1 VTAAARDASR
11 AARNVSEAMPS
22 KKIDPST
29 LFVSTQW
36 LAGNLA
42 APGVRVFDASWHM
55 PAAGRDP
62 RAEYLAGHIPGA
74 VFFDIDGVADH
85 STDLPH
91 MLPSPEVFA
100 AEMRRLGFRDGMHAV
115 IYDSAGL
122 FSAPRL
128 WWTLHVFGVDKVS
141 ILSGGLPAWKA
152 EGRPLESGDAAHAPG
167 DFTPRVDP
175 ELVADAARVKATLES
190 GAAQVVDARS
200 AERFQGR
207 APEPRPGLR
216 SGHMPGAKNIPFG
229 EVIENGRMK
238 DKAALEAVFARA
250 GLDPDRPAIATCG
263 SGMTACI
270 LSLAVAASGR
280 TPSAVYDGSWSEWGG
295 RADLPVAANA
305 D

>member
-1 VTAAARDASR
+1 
-11 AARNVSEAMPS
+11 MPR
-22 KKIDPST
+22 KIDLEN

-36 LAGNLA
+36 LAGNLSV
-42 APGVRVFDASWHM
+42 PDILVFDASWHM

-100 AEMRRLGFRDGMHAV
+100 AEMRRLGFGDGMRAV
-115 IYDSAGL
+115 VYDSVGL

-128 WWTLHVFGVDKVS
+128 WWTLNVFGVEKVS
-141 ILSGGLPAWKA
+141 ILAGGLPAWRS
-152 EGRPLESGDAAHAPG
+152 EGRPLETGETRRTPRE
-167 DFTPRVDP
+167 FTPRFDAG
-175 ELVADAARVKATLES
+175 LVADAAKVRSALES

-200 AERFQGR
+200 VERFQGR

-216 SGHMPGAKNIPFG
+216 SGHMPGACNLPFSD
-229 EVIENGRMK
+229 VIQDGRMK
-238 DKAALEAVFARA
+238 EKAGLEAAFAA
-250 GLDPDRPAIATCG
+250 AALDPDRPVIASCG

-270 LSLAVAASGR
+270 LSLALAASGR
-280 TPSAVYDGSWSEWGG
+280 SPATVYDGSWSEWGG
-295 RADLPVAANA
+295 RADLPVVTDRLGEAPSI
-305 D
+305 

>member
-1 VTAAARDASR
+1 
-11 AARNVSEAMPS
+11 MPR
-22 KKIDPST
+22 KIHLEN

-36 LAGNLA
+36 LADNLSS
-42 APGVRVFDASWHM
+42 PDILVFDASWHM

-91 MLPSPEVFA
+91 MLPSPEVFE
-100 AEMRRLGFRDGMHAV
+100 AEMRRLGFGDGTRAV
-115 IYDSAGL
+115 VYDSVGL

-128 WWTLHVFGVDKVS
+128 WWTLNVFGVDKVS
-141 ILSGGLPAWKA
+141 ILAGGLPAWKA
-152 EGRPLESGDAAHAPG
+152 EGRPLESGEPQRAPRG
-167 DFTPRVDP
+167 FTARFDP
-175 ELVADAARVKATLES
+175 DLVADAAAVRAALES

-200 AERFQGR
+200 AERFHGR

-216 SGHMPGAKNIPFG
+216 SGHMPGARNLPFPA
-229 EVIENGRMK
+229 VIQDGRMK
-238 DKAALEAVFARA
+238 ERSGLEAAFTAA
-250 GLDPDRPAIATCG
+250 GLDPDRPVIASCG

-270 LSLAVAASGR
+270 LSLALAASGR
-280 TPSAVYDGSWSEWGG
+280 APATVYDGSWSEWGG
-295 RADLPVAANA
+295 RADLPVVA